1 MIGQGP
7 QHSYQE
13 ETMPEI
19 KHFPKTHVA
28 YVSEMG
34 PMGEAV
40 KRGFDRLFAWVGA
53 QNVQLLGPS
62 MGIFYD
68 DPAKVPAEKLR
79 SDLCVPVAN
88 DVQPTGPVQIKDI
101 GDVQVAAL
109 VYQGEQNIMSAYN
122 QLYDWLH
129 AEGYRDSGAPIET
142 YYSRPGEELRAEV
155 AVPVAKMELL
165 AAPKPLNKPVKKAG
179 AKATKKKPLKRAKK
193 K

>member
-1 MIGQGP
+1 
-7 QHSYQE
+7 
-13 ETMPEI
+13 MPET

-53 QNVQLLGPS
+53 QNIQPLGPS
-62 MGIFYD
+62 IGIFYD

-88 DVQPTGPVQIKDI
+88 DVQASGTVQIKDI

-109 VYQGEQNIMSAYN
+109 VYQGEKNIMTAYN

-142 YYSRPGEELRAEV
+142 YYSKPGEELRAEV
-155 AVPVAKMELL
+155 AVPIAKMELL
-165 AAPKPLNKPVKKAG
+165 SAPKLVEKAVKKPVKKTR
-179 AKATKKKPLKRAKK
+179 AKAKKKPVKRGKK

>member
-1 MIGQGP
+1 
-7 QHSYQE
+7 
-13 ETMPEI
+13 MPEI

-62 MGIFYD
+62 LGIFYD

-88 DVQPTGPVQIKDI
+88 DVQASGPVQIKDI

-109 VYQGEQNIMSAYN
+109 VYQGEQNIMAAYN

-142 YYSRPGEELRAEV
+142 YFSRPGEELRAEV
-155 AVPVAKMELL
+155 AVPVVKMELL
-165 AAPKPLNKPVKKAG
+165 SAPQPAKKPTKKHIKKTG
-179 AKATKKKPLKRAKK
+179 AKAKKKPLKRAKRK
-193 K
+193 

>member
-1 MIGQGP
+1 
-7 QHSYQE
+7 
-13 ETMPEI
+13 MPEI

-40 KRGFDRLFAWVGA
+40 KRGFGRLFAWVGA
-53 QNVQLLGPS
+53 QNVQLMGPS

-68 DPAKVPAEKLR
+68 DPAKVPAENLR

-88 DVQPTGPVQIKDI
+88 DVQASGPVQIKDI

-109 VYQGEQNIMSAYN
+109 VYQGDQNIAAAYN

-155 AVPVAKMELL
+155 AVPIAKMELL
-165 AAPKPLNKPVKKAG
+165 PAPKPAKKSTKRPVKKSG
-179 AKATKKKPLKRAKK
+179 AKAKKKPLKRTKK